1 MSTNETA
8 IELNGNLDLGS
19 ARAERERVLA
29 LLEQAP
35 PVCFDIDIVGEPV
48 TQPALQLL
56 FATVREVRERGLEVA
71 FGQRAAREVARIA
84 PRTA

>member
-1 MSTNETA
+1 MSTIETA
-8 IELNGNLDLGS
+8 IQLNGDIDLSS
-19 ARAERERVLA
+19 ATAERERVLA

-48 TQPALQLL
+48 TQPALQLF
-56 FATVREVRERGLEVA
+56 FATVREVRERGHEVA
-71 FGQRAAREVARIA
+71 FGERAAREVARIA